1 MSAEYE
7 VVVVGAGPIGLS
19 TAMLLARQA
28 RIPAGRIAVVDRHV
42 PAAVDPR
49 TLPVDLLRLMG
60 YARGAYALGYVDDMR
75 DPIEIVRPD
84 LRDEGLGDLAQAE
97 AQLAAQ
103 QSRLA
108 EQSAKRA

>member
-1 MSAEYE
+1 
-7 VVVVGAGPIGLS
+7 
-19 TAMLLARQA
+19 
-28 RIPAGRIAVVDRHV
+28 
-42 PAAVDPR
+42 
-49 TLPVDLLRLMG
+49 
-60 YARGAYALGYVDDMR
+60 MR